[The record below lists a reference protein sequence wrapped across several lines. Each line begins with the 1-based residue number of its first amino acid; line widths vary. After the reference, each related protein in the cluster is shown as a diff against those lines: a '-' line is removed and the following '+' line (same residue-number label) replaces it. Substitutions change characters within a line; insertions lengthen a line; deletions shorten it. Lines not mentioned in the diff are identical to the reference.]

1 MPRNQEDIAQVP
13 ESNEYRLLLDLLR
26 QQSVQLN
33 KIEALLIENATQN
46 MEIAG
51 LKESTTA
58 MWKKMDNIT
67 QPGGVLS
74 DIQQKQAACP
84 GNSIKAEQRRM
95 WAVMGAMVTAILALL
110 GIVVAK

>member
-1 MPRNQEDIAQVP
+1 MPRDQEEDTPIP
-13 ESNEYRLLLDLLR
+13 GSNEYRLLLDLLR

-51 LKESTTA
+51 LKENTA
-58 MWKKMDNIT
+58 AIWKKMDNIT
-67 QPGGVLS
+67 QPGGILS
-74 DIQQKQAACP
+74 GIQQKQAACP

-95 WAVMGAMVTAILALL
+95 WAVMGAIITVLLALL
-110 GIVVAK
+110 GVVVTK

>member
-1 MPRNQEDIAQVP
+1 MPRDQEEETLTP
-13 ESNEYRLLLDLLR
+13 GSNEYRLLLDLLR

-51 LKESTTA
+51 LKENTA
-58 MWKKMDNIT
+58 TMWKKMDNIT

-74 DIQQKQAACP
+74 TIQQKQAACP
-84 GNSIKAEQRRM
+84 GNSIKVEQRRM
-95 WAVMGAMVTAILALL
+95 WAVMGAMMTAILALL